1 MGRTLFSPYPYK
13 ETAMTKLF
21 FATDIHGSDIC
32 WSKFLNAGKFYNAD
46 VLILGGDMT
55 GKAIVPFIHQGGK
68 NYRVTL
74 LEQVFEVSNVEELQ
88 DMIKRVR
95 SRGYYPYLTN
105 PDEIAELEKDS
116 GRVDEIFLQEVLKVI
131 QQWMDLADKK
141 LDGTDMKVY
150 CCPGNDDMDE
160 VDAIVRSSRR
170 VILAEGQVT
179 PLDGVHE
186 MIASGWSNRTPWDT
200 HREEDA
206 DQLKVR
212 YQAMISKLKDPRNA
226 VFNIHVPPYKS
237 SLDEAPELDKDL
249 RPKMAGQALKPVGS
263 TAVRKAIED
272 VQPLLSLYG
281 HIHEG
286 RGTSRIGKTLCINP
300 GSMYEQGILL
310 GAIIVLE
317 KNKIEN
323 YVLTTG

>member
-1 MGRTLFSPYPYK
+1 
-13 ETAMTKLF
+13 MTKLF

-32 WSKFLNAGKFYNAD
+32 WSKFLNAGKFYGAD

-55 GKAIVPFIHQGGK
+55 GKAVVPIIHQGGK

-74 LEQVFEVSNVEELQ
+74 LEQVFDISNDDELQ

-105 PDEIAELEKDS
+105 PDEITELEKNPD
-116 GRVDEIFLQEVLKVI
+116 RVSEIFGQEVLKVV

-141 LDGTDMKVY
+141 LDGTAMKVY
-150 CCPGNDDMDE
+150 CCPGNDDMNE
-160 VDAIVRSSRR
+160 VDELVRSSRR

-179 PLDGVHE
+179 PLDPYHE

-200 HREEDA
+200 HREEDE

-212 YQAMISKLKDPRNA
+212 YEAMISQLKDPHNA
-226 VFNIHVPPYKS
+226 VFNVHVPPYKS
-237 SLDEAPELDKDL
+237 GLDEAPELDKNL
-249 RPKMAGQALKPVGS
+249 RPVLAGNSMIPVGS
-263 TAVRKAIED
+263 TALRAAIEK
-272 VQPLLSLYG
+272 VQPLLSLHG

-286 RGTSRIGKTLCINP
+286 RGTTRIGKTLCINP
-300 GSMYEQGILL
+300 GSMYEQGTLL
-310 GAIIVLE
+310 GTIVSLGR
-317 KNKIEN
+317 NKIEN
-323 YVLTTG
+323 YVLTSG

>member
-1 MGRTLFSPYPYK
+1 
-13 ETAMTKLF
+13 MTRLF

-32 WSKFLNAGKFYNAD
+32 WSKFLNAGKFYGAD

-55 GKAIVPFIHQGGK
+55 GKAVVPFIHQGGN

-74 LEQVFEVSNVEELQ
+74 LEQVFEISTDDELQ

-95 SRGYYPYLTN
+95 SRGYYPYLTD
-105 PDEIAELEKDS
+105 PDEIAELEKS
-116 GRVDEIFLQEVLKVI
+116 PERVSQIFAQEVLKVV

-141 LDGTDMKVY
+141 LDGTDMQVY
-150 CCPGNDDMDE
+150 CCPGNDDMEE
-160 VDAIVRSSRR
+160 VDALVRSSRR
-170 VILAEGQVT
+170 VVLAEGQVT

-200 HREEDA
+200 HREEDE
-206 DQLKVR
+206 DQLKLR
-212 YQAMISKLKDPRNA
+212 YEAMICQLSDPRNA
-226 VFNIHVPPYKS
+226 IFNIHVPPYKS

-263 TAVRKAIED
+263 TALRKAIEQT
-272 VQPLLSLYG
+272 QPLLGLHG

-286 RGTSRIGKTLCINP
+286 RGATRIGKTLCINP
-300 GSMYEQGILL
+300 GSMYEQGTLL
-310 GAIIVLE
+310 GAVVNLG

>member
-1 MGRTLFSPYPYK
+1 
-13 ETAMTKLF
+13 MTKLF

-32 WSKFLNAGKFYNAD
+32 WNKFLNAGKFYEAD

-55 GKAIVPFIHQGGK
+55 GKAVVPFIHQGGK

-74 LEQVFEVSNVEELQ
+74 LEQEFDITNDDELLQ
-88 DMIKRVR
+88 MKKKVR
-95 SRGYYPYLTN
+95 SRGYYPYLTT
-105 PDEIAELEKDS
+105 PDEMSELEQDPS
-116 GRVDEIFLQEVLKVI
+116 RVHQIFLQEVLGVV

-150 CCPGNDDMDE
+150 CSPGNDDMDE
-160 VDAIVRSSRR
+160 VDEIVRSSRR
-170 VILAEGQVT
+170 VLLVEGQVT
-179 PLDGVHE
+179 PLDEHHE

-200 HREEDA
+200 HREEDE
-206 DQLKVR
+206 DQLQVR
-212 YQAMISKLKDPRNA
+212 YEAMISKLKDPRNA

-237 SLDEAPELDKDL
+237 GLDEAPELDKDL
-249 RPKMAGQALKPVGS
+249 RPVLAGQSLQPVGS
-263 TAVRKAIED
+263 TALREVIRKH
-272 VQPLLSLYG
+272 QPLLGLHG

-286 RGTSRIGKTLCINP
+286 RGTTRIGKTLCINP
-300 GSMYEQGILL
+300 GSMYEQGTLL
-310 GAIIVLE
+310 GTIVKLG

>member
-1 MGRTLFSPYPYK
+1 
-13 ETAMTKLF
+13 MTKLF

-32 WSKFLNAGKFYNAD
+32 WSKFLNAGKFYEAD

-55 GKAIVPFIHQGGK
+55 GKAVVPFIHQGGK

-74 LEQVFEVSNVEELQ
+74 LEQLFQISSEDELQ

-105 PDEIAELEKDS
+105 PDEISELEQDPEK
-116 GRVDEIFLQEVLKVI
+116 VHQVFLQEVLRVV

-200 HREEDA
+200 HREEDE
-206 DQLKVR
+206 DQLALR
-212 YQAMISKLKDPRNA
+212 YEAMICQLKDPHNA
-226 VFNIHVPPYKS
+226 IFNVHVPLYKS
-237 SLDEAPELDKDL
+237 GLDEAPELDKDL
-249 RPKMAGQALKPVGS
+249 RPVLAGQSLQPVGS
-263 TAVRKAIED
+263 KALRDAILKH
-272 VQPLLSLYG
+272 QPLLGLHG

-286 RGTSRIGKTLCINP
+286 RGATRVGKTLCINP
-300 GSMYEQGILL
+300 GSMYEQGTLL
-310 GAIIVLE
+310 GTIVKLG
-317 KNKIEN
+317 KGKIEN
-323 YVLTTG
+323 YVLTSG